1 MLLRH
6 EWLGPTNHSS
16 LATYQKDS
24 MPLDKNRFDTYLK
37 DIPVRDL
44 AFRGVAWALVSALS
58 AFYAI
63 KRGVPPL
70 ENLNRLAESA
80 VPVINSVAAA
90 SIFMALFAL
99 AAKDL
104 EAVNPNSFG
113 QQTRVGLFGGFF
125 RRVGGDFMLWTLGA
139 LVSILTAALVAF
151 ATVGVAPNEFK
162 TVIRLFVYLA
172 IFIFIIGGVKYFVR
186 REQPSFALHLT
197 KSPTLLLIGYAVV
210 TSLLL
215 VTQLRSVA

>member
-1 MLLRH
+1 
-6 EWLGPTNHSS
+6 
-16 LATYQKDS
+16 

-37 DIPVRDL
+37 DIPLRDL
-44 AFRGVAWALVSALS
+44 AFRGGAWAIVSALS

-63 KRGVPPL
+63 KRGVPPI

-80 VPVINSVAAA
+80 GPVINSLGAV
-90 SIFMALFAL
+90 SIFMALLAL

-104 EAVNPNSFG
+104 EAVNPKRFG

-151 ATVGVAPNEFK
+151 ATVGVASNEIK
-162 TVIRLFVYLA
+162 AVIGLFVYLA
-172 IFIFIIGGVKYFVR
+172 IFIFVVGGVTYFVR
-186 REQPSFALHLT
+186 REEPSPALHLI

-215 VTQLRSVA
+215 FTQLRSVA